1 MEKFSNGVNSKE
13 LDTKDLEILK
23 TLYTTPSNP
32 SSFSSA
38 KNLYFYAKKLI
49 PKLTFHQVKSFLHDQ
64 NTYTSFFKANY
75 KFPRRKVELGSEIDY
90 CWGVDVAF
98 ELALA
103 SNNSGYKYFLLCID
117 LTTKKIWTFPT
128 KTKLASDMRDAF
140 REIVAQNHGKPP
152 R

>member
-1 MEKFSNGVNSKE
+1 MEKKFSNGASS
-13 LDTKDLEILK
+13 KDLEILK
-23 TLYTTPSNP
+23 SLYTTPSKP

-49 PKLTFHQVKSFLHDQ
+49 PNLTLHQVKLFLNDQ
-64 NTYTSFFKANY
+64 HTYTSFFKANY
-75 KFPRRKVELGSEIDY
+75 RFPRRKVELGSEIDY

-98 ELALA
+98 ELALS

-117 LTTKKIWTFPT
+117 LSSKKIWTYPT
-128 KTKLASDMRDAF
+128 KTKLASDMHSAF
-140 REIVAQNHGKPP
+140 REIVAQNDGKPP